1 MENKQTAIQE
11 LIDELVEHLTY
22 DDKLSDD
29 SRITYETIR
38 LRCFS
43 KLNKEKEQ
51 MIDFALW
58 LRNNDTQENA
68 EMFAN
73 FSDIDMLNYYLNLK
87 K

>member
-1 MENKQTAIQE
+1 
-11 LIDELVEHLTY
+11 
-22 DDKLSDD
+22 
-29 SRITYETIR
+29 
-38 LRCFS
+38 
-43 KLNKEKEQ
+43 
-51 MIDFALW
+51 MIDFALC

>member
-1 MENKQTAIQE
+1 MENKQTAIE
-11 LIDELVEHLTY
+11 WFSEKLIE
-22 DDKLSDD
+22 
-29 SRITYETIR
+29 
-38 LRCFS
+38 
-43 KLNKEKEQ
+43 NKIINLENINLYSEQYKISNFLFEQAKQKEINQ

>member
-1 MENKQTAIQE
+1 MENKKTVIQE

-38 LRCFS
+38 LRCLS